1 MPNLYLNEW
10 PAVPAKERTPSRLSV
25 VAYAMQSEA
34 IEIAKFEN
42 STADPGKNTLVT
54 LEDGDFTFPATAGK
68 PDAVLIWGT
77 TDARYDGLH
86 LVSTAVSGVKGGTVA
101 HFDIDGVD
109 WNTVNPGKGYA
120 LVYTAA
126 FSAVGQASD
135 VSGNQTFDT
144 DEWSTIGT
152 EQTVEPN
159 DVSFPINL
167 TLFVDKNLGQSGG
180 LLGVKD
186 ATKEAVRVDPTG
198 KHKVVLVLLNYDGR
212 TSTSKVQ
219 NYAIYAGVEWND
231 WGITL
236 ATDDY
241 YQWQYSGNADDG
253 FAKAVD
259 QT

>member
-25 VAYAMQSEA
+25 VAYAMQSLA
-34 IEIAKFEN
+34 VEINKFEAG
-42 STADPGKNTLVT
+42 TAGTDTKVT
-54 LEDGDFTFPATAGK
+54 LENGVFTFNADQTK
-68 PDAVLIWGT
+68 PEVILIWGT
-77 TDARYDGLH
+77 TDATYDGLH
-86 LVSTAVSGVKGGTVA
+86 VVKTPADGTASTGAT
-101 HFDIDGVD
+101 FDIVGTTFGVD
-109 WNTVNPGKGYA
+109 PGKGYA
-120 LVYTAA
+120 VVYTSN
-126 FSAVGQASD
+126 FNAVGQASD
-135 VSGNQTFDT
+135 VTGNQTFDT

-198 KHKVVLVLLNYDGR
+198 KHKVVLALLNYDGR

-259 QT
+259 QTP